1 MFFNPK
7 YESEIGPLACLVNP
21 QNPPLFK
28 RIGLEKFVNDF
39 FSRRKLDG
47 KSFLEQMRIKN
58 GENANNSNN
67 NNIA

>member
-7 YESEIGPLACLVNP
+7 YESEIGPLASLVNQ

-28 RIGLEKFVNDF
+28 RIGLEKYVNDYI
-39 FSRRKLDG
+39 SRRKLDG

-58 GENANNSNN
+58 GENANK
-67 NNIA
+67 NIA